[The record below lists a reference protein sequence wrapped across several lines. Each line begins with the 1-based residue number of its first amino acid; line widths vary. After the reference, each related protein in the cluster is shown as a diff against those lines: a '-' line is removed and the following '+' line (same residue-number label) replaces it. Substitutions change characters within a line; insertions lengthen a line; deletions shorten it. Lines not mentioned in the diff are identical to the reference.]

1 MGRAEQ
7 EAEERRAAQTAAKT
21 AQHDSDCA
29 QHNEPAM
36 PAGDCDC
43 SAKEHDGLPVAGYQK
58 QSQEAVDLVNEN
70 KEAEE
75 RLLRLID
82 DLGNGR
88 SSTGELFA
96 ADPRWLAI
104 ARTDLERGFMALNR
118 AIFKPARVILPEDGI
133 EPKPQQ

>member
-7 EAEERRAAQTAAKT
+7 EAEERAAKT

-29 QHNEPAM
+29 KHNEPAM
-36 PAGDCDC
+36 AAGECDC
-43 SAKEHDGLPVAGYQK
+43 SVKEHAGLPVAGYRK
-58 QSQEAVDLVNEN
+58 QPQRAVDLVNEN

-88 SSTGELFA
+88 SPTGELFA

-104 ARTDLERGFMALNR
+104 ARTDLEKGFMALNR
-118 AIFKPARVILPEDGI
+118 AIFKPARVILPEDDI
-133 EPKPQQ
+133 DPLELHE